1 MTAAASAA
9 SIHHGIIMEKLNTS
23 NHSRREVLQ
32 TLATATAVVTAAAL
46 PASAQETASPRAGAK
61 SEVTIAQTLA
71 DYALKLRYEDLPA
84 EVVRTVKRTIIDTIG
99 CAIGGYEAGPSQIA
113 LKLARNVSATPGA
126 SVFCGGFKTSHEL
139 AVFAN
144 GVMIRY
150 LDFNDGYITPKGGGH
165 PSDTLAALLS
175 SAEIAGRDGR
185 DLIVATALSYE
196 VFCKV
201 ADVMD
206 TRGLGLDQSTIL
218 GLASLVGASRL
229 MGLSKE
235 QIVHAIGI
243 TVGGNTAI
251 NQGRVGTL
259 SNWKDFATAEESRKA
274 IFSAELAQ
282 AGMTGPH
289 QVFEGRLGFFNTISR
304 QAFTLPPLGEPFGIM
319 KAFTKRFPLGQYS
332 QTVAEAAAQVR
343 SVVASTDEIDEV
355 NIRVSRN
362 AVKVMADSPDK
373 WRPQSHETADH
384 SMPYAAAVV
393 LMFGTIDDRYY
404 EDPYLHDRRLLD
416 LVSRVRCIPSAE
428 ADAHEKEYNLCDFEI
443 VLKSGQ
449 RQAVR
454 VEYHRGHPK
463 NPMTD
468 AEMEEKF
475 RSLAARH
482 LAADRID
489 ALLRQL
495 WTLESMTKAGML
507 VEMTKV

>member
-1 MTAAASAA
+1 MDNALRN
-9 SIHHGIIMEKLNTS
+9 GIAGRYGN
-23 NHSRREVLQ
+23 SRRQFLRDMV
-32 TLATATAVVTAAAL
+32 TGGVSALAAVSV
-46 PASAQETASPRAGAK
+46 PAGAEEKAELPTARNEQLTK
-61 SEVTIAQTLA
+61 SGSVADTLA
-71 DYALKLRYEDLPA
+71 DFAVKLRYDDLPA
-84 EVVRTVKRTIIDTIG
+84 GIVRTVKRTILDTIG
-99 CAIGGYEAGPSQIA
+99 CAIGGYEAEPSRIA
-113 LKLARNVSATPGA
+113 RKLAGRVSGAPAATVLCSG
-126 SVFCGGFKTSHEL
+126 VKTSHDL

-165 PSDTLAALLS
+165 PSDTIAALLS
-175 SAEIAGRDGR
+175 SAEIVGSSGR

-201 ADVMD
+201 ADVLD

-259 SNWKDFATAEESRKA
+259 SNWKDFASAEASRKA
-274 IFSAELAQ
+274 IFSAQLAQ
-282 AGMTGPH
+282 AGMTGPY
-289 QVFEGRLGFFNTISR
+289 QVFEGPLGFFNTISH
-304 QAFTLPPLGEPFGIM
+304 QAFTLPPLGGPFGIM
-319 KAFTKRFPLGQYS
+319 KAFTKRFPLGQYA
-332 QTVAEAAAQVR
+332 QTVAEGAAQMR
-343 SVVASTDEIDEV
+343 SFFSSIDEIDEV

-362 AVKVMADSPDK
+362 AIKVMADSPDK
-373 WRPQSHETADH
+373 WKPQSHETADH

-393 LMFGTIDDRYY
+393 LMYGTIDDHYY
-404 EDPYLHDRRLLD
+404 EDPYLHDARLLD
-416 LVSRVRCIPSAE
+416 LVSRVRCLPSAE
-428 ADAHEKEYNLCDFEI
+428 ADAHEKEYNLCDFEV

-449 RQAVR
+449 RKAVR

-468 AEMEEKF
+468 IEMEEKF
-475 RSLAARH
+475 RSLARRH
-482 LAADRID
+482 LAADRTD

-495 WTLESMTKAGML
+495 WTLDNLPSTGLL

>member
-1 MTAAASAA
+1 MDNAPRMGLA
-9 SIHHGIIMEKLNTS
+9 GRRGD
-23 NHSRREVLQ
+23 SRRQFLRD
-32 TLATATAVVTAAAL
+32 LATSSVSAVVLASL
-46 PASAQETASPRAGAK
+46 PASVQVRAEVPAAGSAPPAK
-61 SEVTIAQTLA
+61 SGSVAETLA
-71 DYALKLRYEDLPA
+71 DFAIKLRYEELPA
-84 EVVRTVKRTIIDTIG
+84 DVIRAVKRTILDTIG
-99 CAIGGYEAGPSQIA
+99 CAIGGYGAEPSRIAG
-113 LKLARNVSATPGA
+113 KLASRVSATPTATVLCSG
-126 SVFCGGFKTSHEL
+126 VKTSHDL

-165 PSDTLAALLS
+165 PSDAIAALLS
-175 SAEIAGRDGR
+175 SAEIAGSSGR

-201 ADVMD
+201 ADVLD

-218 GLASLVGASRL
+218 GLSSLVGASRL
-229 MGLSKE
+229 MGLSKA

-259 SNWKDFATAEESRKA
+259 SNWKDFASAEASRKA
-274 IFSAELAQ
+274 IFSAQLAQ
-282 AGMTGPH
+282 AGMTGPY
-289 QVFEGRLGFFNTISR
+289 QVFEGRLGFFNTVSH

-332 QTVAEAAAQVR
+332 QTVAEGAAQMR
-343 SVVASTDEIDEV
+343 SFLASTDEIDEV

-362 AVKVMADSPDK
+362 AIKVMADSPDK

-393 LMFGTIDDRYY
+393 LMYGTIDDHYY
-404 EDPYLHDRRLLD
+404 EDPYLHDPRLLD

-428 ADAHEKEYNLCDFEI
+428 ADAHEKDYNLCDFEI

-449 RQAVR
+449 RKSVR

-463 NPMTD
+463 NPMND

-475 RSLAARH
+475 RSLARRY

-489 ALLRQL
+489 TLLRQL
-495 WTLESMTKAGML
+495 WALENMPTAGSL
-507 VEMTKV
+507 LEMTKV